1 MAREFDDI
9 DRLIAALREESAR
22 EATLTAKV
30 ATTTSPGGEQ
40 IAFRGRIVVEARLGE
55 ADTAVYVEQVMPY
68 VANTKSTQSGPSG
81 ERAADLRSAQL
92 ALARQLRSYRGEY
105 QAVVDAARKQ
115 IVAKLEDAGV
125 QVVEPHD

>member
-1 MAREFDDI
+1 LAREFDDI
-9 DRLIAALREESAR
+9 ERLIAALQEESAR

-40 IAFRGRIVVEARLGE
+40 IAFRGRIVVEARIGE

-68 VANTKSTQSGPSG
+68 VATTKSTQLGPS
-81 ERAADLRSAQL
+81 EESATDLRSAQL

-105 QAVVDAARKQ
+105 QAVVDAAREQ
-115 IVAKLEDAGV
+115 LIAKLAEAGV
-125 QVVEPHD
+125 QVVEPNG